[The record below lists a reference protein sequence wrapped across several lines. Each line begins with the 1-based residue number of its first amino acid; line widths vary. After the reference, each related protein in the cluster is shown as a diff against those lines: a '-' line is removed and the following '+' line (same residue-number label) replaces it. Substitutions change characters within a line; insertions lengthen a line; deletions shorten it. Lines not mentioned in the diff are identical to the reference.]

1 MENFRRESFATE
13 YLSRRRSFTC
23 VHLSF
28 LSIYVTISPLSAF
41 LSLFFYFIVLFLIQ
55 AQFVRICLKSRS
67 NIYFLPC
74 ENLRSDVTETTRAA
88 MLCTAAVQF
97 LSCFL
102 AAVLAKTVGS
112 VNIINSNTQS
122 SNSITHNSDTVGNNT
137 GINSTTRK
145 TTRLLQQP

>member
-13 YLSRRRSFTC
+13 YLSLYRSFTC

-41 LSLFFYFIVLFLIQ
+41 LSLFFYFIVLFPIQ

-102 AAVLAKTVGS
+102 VAVLAKTVDS